1 MEFKINFDIN
11 VVDIFTVLISI
22 VAIIISTVA
31 FHYPYKKKL
40 KIRYAES
47 SKCYLGEENNQKIII
62 NKKVLKVNIANT
74 GNKRIKLKDHEIYY
88 DKNMI
93 DYIYNEGAKHFE
105 KFIEPEAS
113 IELIYDL
120 DYIKILLKNSKN
132 LSNKDKKLTLS
143 FIDETGN
150 RHNLKTNIKIK
161 ELLQSDKN
169 YLVSKEL
176 INEENAIIAQ
186 EL

>member
-1 MEFKINFDIN
+1 MEVKISFDIN
-11 VVDIFTVLISI
+11 VMDAFTALISIASLIMSI
-22 VAIIISTVA
+22 VAI
-31 FHYPYKKKL
+31 HYPYKKKL
-40 KIRYAES
+40 KVRYAES
-47 SKCYLGEENNQKIII
+47 SKCYLREENNQKIII
-62 NKKVLKVNIANT
+62 NKKVLKVNIANI

-88 DKNMI
+88 DKNRT
-93 DYIYNEGAKHFE
+93 DYIYNEEPKHFE

-132 LSNKDKKLTLS
+132 LSNKDKKLILS

-161 ELLQSDKN
+161 ELLQLDNN
-169 YLVSKEL
+169 YLVSREL
-176 INEENAIIAQ
+176 VNEENAIIAK